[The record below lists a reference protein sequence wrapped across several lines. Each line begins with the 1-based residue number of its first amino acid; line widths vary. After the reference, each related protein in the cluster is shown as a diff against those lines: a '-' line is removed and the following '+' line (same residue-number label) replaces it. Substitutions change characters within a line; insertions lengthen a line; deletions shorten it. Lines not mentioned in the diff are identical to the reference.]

1 LVSARRL
8 FVLFAFASGGKGG
21 VARQVRR
28 VMAELDDRL
37 ASLALATDAA
47 EAQA

>member
-1 LVSARRL
+1 MAPAGTRG
-8 FVLFAFASGGKGG
+8 A
-21 VARQVRR
+21 ARQVRR